1 MTAYRPPLV
10 AVLGA
15 GGAVGGS
22 AARSIADFGLG
33 RIRVGGRRPG
43 VLDPVILR
51 LGNRAEEVAVDAASP
66 ESLARFCAGSQV
78 VVNCTGSRESS
89 RCAAAEAAL
98 AAGAHYVDPGGDQ
111 DLLSQLAGLGA
122 GGSRCAVLGAGVLPG
137 LSVLIP
143 RWLAAA
149 GQEPPFSLTAYMG
162 TRDRM
167 TLASAAE
174 FLLSLNGTDGEAQ
187 AMWRAGARISH
198 ALEPL
203 TGADLP
209 FFTGEMVAYPYLSG
223 EAERLA
229 RQLGADELRWY
240 FVFEGDRV
248 LTALSRLAERLRR
261 GADLDILAREL
272 VQVVD
277 VEMFGR
283 TPAQQLVFQLDGS
296 VSGRPVT
303 RVAVLRATST
313 YELTGTLT
321 ALTAAEVM
329 KGSVPAGP
337 GFAGEVLDPGV
348 VDALE
353 GLPGLAGLH
362 VLDQPL
368 PAYAQAVQGT
378 I

>member
-1 MTAYRPPLV
+1 MTDHRTPLV
-10 AVLGA
+10 AILGA

-22 AARSIADFGLG
+22 AARSIADLGLG

-43 VLDPVILR
+43 VLGPLVLR
-51 LGNRAEEVAVDAASP
+51 LGNRAQEVAVDAASP
-66 ESLARFCAGSQV
+66 ESLARFCAGSQL
-78 VVNCTGSRESS
+78 VVNCTGSRDVS
-89 RCAAAEAAL
+89 RSAVAEAAL

-111 DLLSQLAGLGA
+111 ELLSQLAGLGA
-122 GGSRCAVLGAGVLPG
+122 GGSPCAILGAGVLPG

-143 RWLAAA
+143 RWLAA
-149 GQEPPFSLTAYMG
+149 GQEPPFTLTAYMG

-174 FLLSLNGTDGEAQ
+174 FLLSLNGADGEAQ
-187 AMWRAGARISH
+187 AMWRAGARVSH

-203 TGADLP
+203 TGTELP
-209 FFTGEMVAYPYLSG
+209 FFPGEMVAYPYLSG

-229 RQLGADELRWY
+229 RQLAADEVRWY

-248 LTALSRLAERLRR
+248 LTALSRLAERLRH
-261 GADLDILAREL
+261 GADLNVLAREL

-283 TPAQQLVFQLDGS
+283 TPTQQLVFQLDGS
-296 VSGRPVT
+296 ASGRPVT
-303 RVAVLRATST
+303 RVAVLRAAST

-321 ALTAAEVM
+321 ALTAAEAM
-329 KGSVPAGP
+329 KGSLPARP
-337 GFAGEVLDPGV
+337 GFAGEMLDPGI
-348 VDALE
+348 VDTLE

>member
-1 MTAYRPPLV
+1 MTAYRTPLV

-43 VLDPVILR
+43 ALDPVILR

-78 VVNCTGSRESS
+78 VVNCTGSHGEARS
-89 RCAAAEAAL
+89 AAAEAAL

-111 DLLSQLAGLGA
+111 ELLSQLAGFGA
-122 GGSRCAVLGAGVLPG
+122 AGSRCAVLGAGVLPG

-143 RWLAAA
+143 RWLAA
-149 GQEPPFSLTAYMG
+149 GREPPFTLTAYMG

-174 FLLSLNGTDGEAQ
+174 FLLSLNGTDGETQ

-203 TGADLP
+203 TGTDLP
-209 FFTGEMVAYPYLSG
+209 FFPGEMVAYPYLSG

-229 RQLGADELRWY
+229 RQLAADELRWY

-283 TPAQQLVFQLDGS
+283 TSAQQLVFQLDGS
-296 VSGRPVT
+296 VSGRPET

-321 ALTAAEVM
+321 ALAAAEVM

-348 VDALE
+348 VGALE

-378 I
+378 V

>member
-1 MTAYRPPLV
+1 MTDPRTPLV
-10 AVLGA
+10 AILGA

-22 AARSIADFGLG
+22 AARSIADLGLG

-43 VLDPVILR
+43 LLGPLVLR
-51 LGNRAEEVAVDAASP
+51 LGNRAEEVTVDAASP
-66 ESLARFCAGSQV
+66 EGLARFCAGSQL
-78 VVNCTGSRESS
+78 VVNCTGSRAGS
-89 RCAAAEAAL
+89 RSAVAEAAL

-111 DLLSQLAGLGA
+111 ELLSQLAGCA
-122 GGSRCAVLGAGVLPG
+122 AAHSRSVVLGAGVLPG
-137 LSVLIP
+137 LSVLLP
-143 RWLAAA
+143 RWLAA
-149 GQEPPFSLTAYMG
+149 GGLEPPFTLTAYMG

-174 FLLSLNGTDGEAQ
+174 FLLSLNGAGGEAQ
-187 AMWRAGARISH
+187 AMWRAGARIPH

-203 TGADLP
+203 AGTDLP
-209 FFTGEMVAYPYLSG
+209 FFPGETVAYPYLSG

-229 RQLGADELRWY
+229 RQLTADEVRWY

-248 LTALSRLAERLRR
+248 LAALSRLAEQLRR
-261 GADLDILAREL
+261 GADLDHLAREL

-283 TPAQQLVFQLDGS
+283 TAAQQLVFQLDGLA
-296 VSGRPVT
+296 SGRPVT

-321 ALTAAEVM
+321 ARAAAEVM
-329 KGSVPAGP
+329 NGSVPAGP
-337 GFAGEVLDPGV
+337 GFAGEVLDPGIV
-348 VDALE
+348 GTLE